1 MELADLKRFAL
12 AAREFSLAVGDP
24 ARHPACHVSLRIPTQ
39 HEVDVA
45 ARRSGLSAIS
55 DDQAAHVVLS
65 RSLLLL
71 GVVGW
76 SGVTVGDVL
85 PDSAEAADVL
95 PYEPGAVELLLDA
108 QPEWAQAMY
117 TALIDRMVKR
127 KEAKDTAA
135 KN

>member
-45 ARRSGLSAIS
+45 ARRSVVGAG